1 MVPLK
6 YLFHFWRGLEMAL
19 INWEINIFP
28 SNFANCFIVTGT
40 AKDHAISDSNLY
52 FPVVSLSNQ
61 DNAKLLQ

>member
-6 YLFHFWRGLEMAL
+6 YLFNFWRGLEMAL

-40 AKDHAISDSNLY
+40 AKYHAISDSNLY